1 MECEKFNS
9 STNISTC
16 RKDILQFQKICTFMG
31 KINNMLNK
39 IFGIKINLIIGVFLF
54 YLFFM
59 VSYYFALAISQLDYS
74 KDEIF
79 SFRNFR
85 PQIVD
90 YILKFMFTV
99 PIWLLIFKFLRYK
112 SLKFRLII
120 HIFTLPIFILV
131 WQKSHYF
138 VLELLDI
145 KHLNGYLQA
154 WDIYIPGL
162 FYCIQFGVL
171 HAFEYYTD
179 NLEQQKI
186 QSELRELSLKSELSA
201 LKSQLNP
208 HFLYN
213 VFNTINASV
222 PKELEKTREM
232 IATLAD
238 MFRYQLQA
246 SQTDYVTIR
255 DEINFVKQYLELE
268 KARFEDRLQIQID
281 IPIDIL
287 EHQIPPMIIQPLVE
301 NAVKHGISSLLEGG
315 TILIEIKKVNNQLRC
330 TIADTGVGITDKN
343 AVFGKGIGLT
353 NIKLIL
359 EKTYNSA
366 LDLSDNVPKGLKI
379 DFEIPIK

>member
-1 MECEKFNS
+1 MK
-9 STNISTC
+9 T
-16 RKDILQFQKICTFMG
+16 
-31 KINNMLNK
+31 K
-39 IFGIKINLIIGVFLF
+39 IFGIKVNLIIGIFLF

-74 KDEIF
+74 KDEVF

-90 YILKFMFTV
+90 YILKFVFTV
-99 PIWLLIFKFLRYK
+99 PIWLLIFRFLK
-112 SLKFRLII
+112 QKPLKFRLFI
-120 HIFTLPIFILV
+120 HVFTLPIFILV

-138 VLELLDI
+138 VLDYIGI
-145 KHLNGYLQA
+145 KHLGGYFQA
-154 WDIYIPGL
+154 WDIYIPML
-162 FYCIQFGVL
+162 FYCIQFGFL
-171 HAFEYYTD
+171 HAYEYYND

-186 QSELRELSLKSELSA
+186 QSQLRELSLKSELSA

-222 PKELEKTREM
+222 PKELENTRKM

-246 SQTDYVTIR
+246 SQSDFVSIR

-268 KARFEDRLQIQID
+268 KARFENRLQVKID
-281 IPIDIL
+281 ISDNIL
-287 EHQIPPMIIQPLVE
+287 DEQIPPMIIQPLVE
-301 NAVKHGISSLLEGG
+301 NAVKHGISTLIEGG
-315 TILIEIKKVNNQLRC
+315 EVSIEIEKINNKLHFK
-330 TIADTGVGITDKN
+330 ISDTGIGIVDKTQ
-343 AVFGKGIGLT
+343 VFGKGIGLT

-359 EKTYNSA
+359 EKTYNST
-366 LDLSDNVPKGLKI
+366 LKLSDNLPKGLKI
-379 DFEIPIK
+379 EFEIETK

>member
-1 MECEKFNS
+1 MECKKFKS

-16 RKDILQFQKICTFMG
+16 RKDILQFQKICTFIG
-31 KINNMLNK
+31 KINNMLKK

-99 PIWLLIFKFLRYK
+99 PIWLLIFRFLRYK

-281 IPIDIL
+281 IPNDIL

>member
-1 MECEKFNS
+1 MAK
-9 STNISTC
+9 
-16 RKDILQFQKICTFMG
+16 QFYG
-31 KINNMLNK
+31 A
-39 IFGIKINLIIGVFLF
+39 KINLILGIVLF

-59 VSYYFALAISQLDYS
+59 VSYYFALAISQLDYA
-74 KDEIF
+74 KDDVF
-79 SFRNFR
+79 SFHNFR

-90 YILKFMFTV
+90 YALKFLFTI
-99 PIWLLIFKFLRYK
+99 PIWFLIFKL
-112 SLKFRLII
+112 LKNKPLKYRLII
-120 HIFTLPIFILV
+120 HVFTLPLFIFV
-131 WQKSHYF
+131 WKTSHYF
-138 VLELLDI
+138 VLDFFDI
-145 KHLNGYLQA
+145 RHLVGYLQA

-171 HAFEYYTD
+171 HAFEYYTE

-186 QSELRELSLKSELSA
+186 QSQLRELSLKSELSA

-281 IPIDIL
+281 IPDDIL
-287 EHQIPPMIIQPLVE
+287 DHQIPPMMIQPLVE

-315 TILIEIKKVNNQLRC
+315 EILLKINKVSNQLHC
-330 TIADTGVGITDKN
+330 TVADTGVGIADKN
-343 AVFGKGIGLT
+343 SVFGKGIGLT

-359 EKTYNSA
+359 EKSYGTT
-366 LDLSDNVPKGLKI
+366 LQLSDNLPKGLKI
-379 DFEIPIK
+379 EFQIPVK

>member
-16 RKDILQFQKICTFMG
+16 RKDILQFQKICTFIG
-31 KINNMLNK
+31 KINNMLKK

-99 PIWLLIFKFLRYK
+99 PIWLLIFRFLRYK

>member
-16 RKDILQFQKICTFMG
+16 RKDILQFQKICTFIG
-31 KINNMLNK
+31 KINNMLKK

-99 PIWLLIFKFLRYK
+99 PIWLLIFRFLRYK

-138 VLELLDI
+138 VLELLNI

-208 HFLYN
+208 HFLNN

-281 IPIDIL
+281 IPNDIL
-287 EHQIPPMIIQPLVE
+287 EHQIPPMMIQPLVE

>member
-1 MECEKFNS
+1 MKRKLLGIQI
-9 STNISTC
+9 NI
-16 RKDILQFQKICTFMG
+16 IV
-31 KINNMLNK
+31 
-39 IFGIKINLIIGVFLF
+39 GIILF
-54 YLFFM
+54 YMFFM

-74 KDEIF
+74 KDDVL
-79 SFRNFR
+79 SFHNFR

-90 YILKFMFTV
+90 YVLKFVFTI
-99 PIWLLIFKFLRYK
+99 PIWYLIFKALKHK
-112 SLKFRLII
+112 SLKFRLLI
-120 HIFTLPIFILV
+120 HVVTLPLFIFI

-138 VLELLDI
+138 VLDFIGI
-145 KHLNGYLQA
+145 KHLNGFFQA

-162 FYCIQFGVL
+162 FYFIQFGVL
-171 HAFEYYTD
+171 HAYEYYND

-186 QSELRELSLKSELSA
+186 QSQLRELSLKNELSA

-246 SQTDYVTIR
+246 SQSDLVSIN

-268 KARFEDRLQIQID
+268 KARFENRLQIEINV
-281 IPIDIL
+281 PENL
-287 EHQIPPMIIQPLVE
+287 LKEKIPPMIIQPLVE
-301 NAVKHGISSLLEGG
+301 NAVKHGISNLIEGG
-315 TILIEIKKVNNQLRC
+315 KISIAIRKNDNNLHFLITDTGIG
-330 TIADTGVGITDKN
+330 IADKTE
-343 AVFGKGIGLT
+343 VFGKGIGLT

-359 EKTYNSA
+359 EKTYNST
-366 LDLSDNVPKGLKI
+366 LKLSDNLPKGLKI
-379 DFEIPIK
+379 EFEIPIV

>member
-1 MECEKFNS
+1 
-9 STNISTC
+9 
-16 RKDILQFQKICTFMG
+16 
-31 KINNMLNK
+31 MLKK

-99 PIWLLIFKFLRYK
+99 PIWLLIFRFLRYK

-138 VLELLDI
+138 ILELLNI
-145 KHLNGYLQA
+145 KHLVGYLQA

-281 IPIDIL
+281 IPNDIL
-287 EHQIPPMIIQPLVE
+287 EHQIPPMMIQPLVE

-315 TILIEIKKVNNQLRC
+315 TILIEIKKVHNQLLC

-366 LDLSDNVPKGLKI
+366 LDLSAMSQKV
-379 DFEIPIK
+379 

>member
-16 RKDILQFQKICTFMG
+16 RKDILQFQKICTFIG
-31 KINNMLNK
+31 KINNMLKK

-99 PIWLLIFKFLRYK
+99 PIWLLIFRFLRYK

-138 VLELLDI
+138 VLELLNI

-281 IPIDIL
+281 IPNDIL
-287 EHQIPPMIIQPLVE
+287 EHQIPPMMIQPLVE

-315 TILIEIKKVNNQLRC
+315 TILIEIKKVHNQLLC